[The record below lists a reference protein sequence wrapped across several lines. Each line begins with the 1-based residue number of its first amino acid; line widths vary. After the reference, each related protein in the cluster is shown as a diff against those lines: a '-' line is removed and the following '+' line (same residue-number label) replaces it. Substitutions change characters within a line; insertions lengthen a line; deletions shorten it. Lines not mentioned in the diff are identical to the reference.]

1 MQELFGLKKKL
12 DELNKVFAP
21 LVQKDKQVI
30 KDPKVRYTENEV
42 QNLKT
47 QLQEIIGE
55 IKAAWH
61 NWDEKNKT
69 TGFGLQ
75 EDELAELLERGKM
88 TGFGGLVVDKNG
100 NGIGHWVADNIDE
113 RY

>member
-1 MQELFGLKKKL
+1 MAHLIRLNMAQIRIQFQIDNEEF
-12 DELNKVFAP
+12 DETPVP
-21 LVQKDKQVI
+21 E
-30 KDPKVRYTENEV
+30 TERI
-42 QNLKT
+42 
-47 QLQEIIGE
+47 LQEIIGE

-75 EDELAELLERGKM
+75 EDELAKLLERGKM

-100 NGIGHWVADNIDE
+100 KGIGHWVGENIDE